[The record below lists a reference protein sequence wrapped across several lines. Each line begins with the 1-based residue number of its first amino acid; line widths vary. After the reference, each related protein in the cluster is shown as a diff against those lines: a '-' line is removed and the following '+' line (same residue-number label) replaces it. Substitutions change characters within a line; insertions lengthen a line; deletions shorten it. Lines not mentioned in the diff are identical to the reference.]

1 MKREEL
7 DDVGLFIFDNP
18 LQWFITFLEFEQT
31 ISPLA
36 SATVRSPKMKSS
48 SWGFFFI
55 KRAFRPIDLQKGGRR
70 SMRIQI
76 FVNGFCW
83 NDVLK
88 KPPFLFCLIPS
99 TLFVQNMY
107 NIDFW
112 HNWCLFAPFIQ
123 DCHCCLLYGLLWWNY
138 TRWKEIPDGYFSII
152 INCFLHAQLVAK

>member
-1 MKREEL
+1 M
-7 DDVGLFIFDNP
+7 
-18 LQWFITFLEFEQT
+18 
-31 ISPLA
+31 
-36 SATVRSPKMKSS
+36 
-48 SWGFFFI
+48 
-55 KRAFRPIDLQKGGRR
+55 AFRPIDLQKGGRR

-152 INCFLHAQLVAK
+152 INCLHAQLVATATHQTIVKQNSLDGVLYKNSTNPNLAWLKCNKVRRKSDHLEIP